1 MLGDSYS
8 IHSSLQN
15 KLTAAINE
23 AQLNHPMAVDEY
35 LNDIKKAIVNKENEP
50 RTPSTAASGSGQMST
65 FTSSVQRQASPLSM
79 VQTVNNRMDS
89 ATPINISLS
98 ASNLQNS
105 NTHDALNNAMVPSTG
120 GLLAPVELSR
130 AANSTKRS
138 APESPMMNGETTT
151 QNKHMRLEQDME
163 GVEASSSQTASQAAQ
178 PQTLLP
184 PQLVHAHSFPQA
196 GAMQQ
201 PMMAVPMNAMPTL
214 VGAMGGQ
221 HIPQTHTPVNPSPLS
236 HVNNAPQ
243 PMTYGFGHPTGMPI
257 SLDPSMQNWTTQHVI
272 IDPNY
277 PMQTMVPI
285 QQPANV
291 GRRGSIVDGR
301 LIAPR
306 PRVGD
311 ARSITTGAIPTMNS
325 LGMTVIPSSQLV
337 PFTQSSAME
346 TEVAVDDGD
355 LDDDDDSDDD
365 EGRLKR
371 RASKRRRSSDPA
383 PVAPEGALVQ
393 PPDLISDE
401 IRMQLDKIMYE
412 FLNDICSDREYMSPP
427 TGGTS

>member
-1 MLGDSYS
+1 M
-8 IHSSLQN
+8 
-15 KLTAAINE
+15 TAAINE

-50 RTPSTAASGSGQMST
+50 RTPSTAASGSGQMTT
-65 FTSSVQRQASPLSM
+65 FTSTAQRQASPLSM
-79 VQTVNNRMDS
+79 VQNNRMES
-89 ATPINISLS
+89 VTPINVSLS
-98 ASNLQNS
+98 ATNIPNS
-105 NTHDALNNAMVPSTG
+105 NAHDALSNAMLPSSG

-138 APESPMMNGETTT
+138 APESPMMDGETTT
-151 QNKHMRLEQDME
+151 QNKHIRLEQDME
-163 GVEASSSQTASQAAQ
+163 GVESAASQAASQAGQ

-214 VGAMGGQ
+214 VGAMGQ
-221 HIPQTHTPVNPSPLS
+221 HLPQTHTPVNPSPLS

-243 PMTYGFGHPTGMPI
+243 TIPYGFGHPTGMPI
-257 SLDPSMQNWTTQHVI
+257 PMDPSMQNWTTQHVM

-285 QQPANV
+285 QQPTNL

-337 PFTQSSAME
+337 PFTQSSGMD
-346 TEVAVDDGD
+346 TDVAVEDGD
-355 LDDDDDSDDD
+355 LEDDLDDSDDD
-365 EGRLKR
+365 DGRLKR

-383 PVAPEGALVQ
+383 TAAPEGALVQ

-401 IRMQLDKIMYE
+401 IRVQLDKIMYG
-412 FLNDICSDREYMSPP
+412 FLNDICSDRECFA
-427 TGGTS
+427 TAAA